1 MNQMMSSVM
10 GMPVSSP
17 MFDRDPVTTLVSDL
31 LNYPNGLPD
40 PRELEPVEMHPVEDT
55 TEEPNPNDNI
65 RIAVELLLGAKKG
78 SPDYAANLE
87 IAKGYILKELAN
99 S

>member
-1 MNQMMSSVM
+1 M
-10 GMPVSSP
+10 GIPVSSP
-17 MFDRDPVTTLVSDL
+17 MFERDPVTSLVSDL

-40 PRELEPVEMHPVEDT
+40 PRELEPIEVEHVEDT
-55 TEEPNPNDNI
+55 TEEPDPNDNI

>member
-1 MNQMMSSVM
+1 MNPMMSSVM
-10 GMPVSSP
+10 GVPVSSP
-17 MFDRDPVTTLVSDL
+17 MFERDPVTSLVSDL
-31 LNYPNGLPD
+31 LNYPNRLP
-40 PRELEPVEMHPVEDT
+40 EPIEVEHQEDT
-55 TEEPNPNDNI
+55 TEEPDPNDNI
-65 RIAVELLLGAKKG
+65 RIAVELLLGAKKE

>member
-1 MNQMMSSVM
+1 
-10 GMPVSSP
+10 

-40 PRELEPVEMHPVEDT
+40 PRELEPVEMHPVQDT
-55 TEEPNPNDNI
+55 TEEPNLNDNI